1 MEILVK
7 LEKDFT
13 QAFKEKNEL
22 ATLTLR
28 QLKSS
33 LNNAS
38 IAKNRKEL
46 TEDEVVKVFRSE
58 IKKRKDA
65 IVLFR
70 QGGRDDLAKKDQEEI
85 AIISKYL
92 PPEID
97 PEQIKQKISEA
108 IKKTSA
114 SGLSDMGK
122 VIGMVIK
129 ELGSAADASVI
140 SQLAKEAL
148 SQNKPE

>member
-22 ATLTLR
+22 EILTLR

-46 TEDEVVKVFRSE
+46 TEDEVIKVFRSE

-108 IKKTSA
+108 IKKISA
-114 SGLSDMGK
+114 NGLSDMGK

-129 ELGSAADASVI
+129 EFGSAADTSMI